1 MFQFKLAIGKSDN
14 SCITLDIKD
23 QVFNNLSYYL
33 VSYKKVL
40 SNFYVRM
47 YVVHFSYIAGIFSLA
62 GFIHFINL
70 FIHLLIGWKLGKLI
84 SKDFELRKPNIGY
97 LPLSAIFIYA
107 EYCAI
112 GFDLCSSIFRLSV
125 PFQKSFPLIVCWV
138 KWIHAALVNQIM
150 TCFAERYNTKA
161 EFNGSNPPQRP
172 WKAADFFV
180 LLCTCMYTYCSLS
193 PFRF

>member
-1 MFQFKLAIGKSDN
+1 MYSKSDNIFLIFLVTILNVMFQFKLAIGKSDN

-70 FIHLLIGWKLGKLI
+70 FIHLLIG
-84 SKDFELRKPNIGY
+84 
-97 LPLSAIFIYA
+97 
-107 EYCAI
+107 
-112 GFDLCSSIFRLSV
+112 
-125 PFQKSFPLIVCWV
+125 
-138 KWIHAALVNQIM
+138 
-150 TCFAERYNTKA
+150 
-161 EFNGSNPPQRP
+161 
-172 WKAADFFV
+172 
-180 LLCTCMYTYCSLS
+180 
-193 PFRF
+193 